1 MSLKCVVA
9 CSNGWFIFLLLL
21 VSYVCFLLVINSTI
35 TLQVW
40 GRYIQNESVGCI
52 NCSFFITIFFFQW
65 QDLSCSL
72 GKQIGPICLSDYLV
86 FGLYIKSVLLT
97 GPAGEGHS
105 YMGWQCIKRL
115 P

>member
-52 NCSFFITIFFFQW
+52 NCSFFITIFFFSMARSELFVGQTNW
-65 QDLSCSL
+65 PHLSIILSCVW
-72 GKQIGPICLSDYLV
+72 IV
-86 FGLYIKSVLLT
+86 
-97 GPAGEGHS
+97 H
-105 YMGWQCIKRL
+105 
-115 P
+115 